1 MSRSSDVPG
10 SIRWAADAFSESSA
24 STRPDGS
31 KLILR
36 GIGAG
41 TLVVILLMIFSFS
54 RSADDSTSSLAQD
67 EVCTA
72 PIPPIEQPNDP
83 KFRRRRKATAPIT
96 DLAITNALDAG
107 SQILDQDFVIGVE
120 LDGDCRAYAINMM
133 GRPETELL
141 NDTLHDQPIAVTF
154 CGTCQSALV
163 FSRRAANR
171 TLTFFLSGELKSDN
185 MVMED
190 AETGSKWVQLTGRAI
205 AGSLTG
211 QQLEQLPATWT
222 DWKTWR
228 ESHPATTAPQLPRL
242 VENYQHH
249 PLYSQFQPERSFF
262 STLQWGFAIGDKAR
276 SWPYA
281 RLVERPLVNDRI
293 AGQPVLVLF
302 DRKTSTSTGFDR
314 RIDGAELTFQIQS
327 DAVFDDRTHSR
338 WDPITGRAL
347 SGPMKGRRLTPLPGT
362 VSLPWA
368 WRNFFPAGET
378 WSGEA
383 LP

>member
-1 MSRSSDVPG
+1 MSRHSDVPG
-10 SIRWAADAFSESSA
+10 SIRWALDAFSESSA

-41 TLVVILLMIFSFS
+41 TLAVTLLMIFSFS
-54 RSADDSTSSLAQD
+54 RSADNSTSTLAQD
-67 EVCTA
+67 EVQPA
-72 PIPPIEQPNDP
+72 AIPPIEQP
-83 KFRRRRKATAPIT
+83 KGSQLRRRRKATAPIT
-96 DLAITNALDAG
+96 DLAITSALDAG
-107 SQILDQDFVIGVE
+107 SLILDQDFVIGVE
-120 LDGDCRAYAINMM
+120 VDGDCRAYAINMM

-141 NDTLHDQPIAVTF
+141 NDTLRGRPIAVTF

-163 FSRRAANR
+163 FSRRVLDQ

-190 AETGSKWVQLTGRAI
+190 AETGSKWAQLTGRAI
-205 AGSLTG
+205 AGPLTG
-211 QQLEQLPATWT
+211 QQLEHLPATWT

-228 ESHPATTAPQLPRL
+228 ESHPVTTAPKLPRL

-262 STLQWGFAIGDKAR
+262 STLQWGFAIGEKAR

-293 AGQPVLVLF
+293 DGRPVLVLF

-314 RIDGAELTFQIQS
+314 RINGAELTFQIQR
-327 DAVFDDRTHSR
+327 DAVIDEQTHSR
-338 WDPITGRAL
+338 WDPITGCAL
-347 SGPMKGRRLTPLPGT
+347 SGPMKGRQLTHLAGT
-362 VSLPWA
+362 VSLQWA
-368 WRNFFPAGET
+368 WRNFFPTSET

-383 LP
+383 PP